1 MKTPFFS
8 VSFLDKCK
16 QRQNLRQITPL
27 IKKTKQDEMAT
38 EQESL
43 SASPKLNITTSH
55 HIFLVSLY
63 LPHLPHMSDNI
74 KSLCSSKV
82 SSIKNTRGSAHK
94 TANVKM
100 AKKSNFFSEHTPL
113 SSTWGGEPASWWAQ
127 GFIGVRVR
135 MFCGTRSPLQLWH
148 TDWELA
154 QTWAQTFTANAKVKL
169 TYFKQIMWCI

>member
-1 MKTPFFS
+1 
-8 VSFLDKCK
+8 
-16 QRQNLRQITPL
+16 
-27 IKKTKQDEMAT
+27 MAT

-82 SSIKNTRGSAHK
+82 SSIKSTRGSTHK

-100 AKKSNFFSEHTPL
+100 AKKKFFFSPEHTPL

-127 GFIGVRVR
+127 GFIGVGVRV
-135 MFCGTRSPLQLWH
+135 FCGTLSPLQLWH
-148 TDWELA
+148 TDSELA
-154 QTWAQTFTANAKVKL
+154 QTWAQTSTANANVKL
-169 TYFKQIMWCI
+169 TYFLKIMWCVSWTTLNVWSNNHSMLLCLQICNIHMLATAYHL

>member
-1 MKTPFFS
+1 M
-8 VSFLDKCK
+8 
-16 QRQNLRQITPL
+16 QA
-27 IKKTKQDEMAT
+27 KTKSQGDYTTDKKNKKKQDKMAT
-38 EQESL
+38 EQQSL

-55 HIFLVSLY
+55 HIFLVLLY

-82 SSIKNTRGSAHK
+82 SSIKSTRGSAHK

-100 AKKSNFFSEHTPL
+100 AKKVSFFFPEHTPL
-113 SSTWGGEPASWWAQ
+113 FSTWGGKPASWRAQ

-135 MFCGTRSPLQLWH
+135 VFCCTLSPLQLWH

-154 QTWAQTFTANAKVKL
+154 QTWAKTSTANAKVKL